1 MSPGVYSS
9 VHRWGLHQ
17 ARPQRQV
24 ELATWQRALWPPLWE
39 RQCIA
44 RARVDGRGG
53 WEGFEGCGGPLH
65 AARGPASGDRLRS
78 LTENEL
84 PSRVEDDPTFCGTWI
99 YVALVGVDYTPG
111 LLAHVL
117 RFGGWTP
124 LAPTPVSKRRW
135 ARSPRDMH
143 FIHQ

>member
-1 MSPGVYSS
+1 MALLALLGTSEATGLSS
-9 VHRWGLHQ
+9 DAV
-17 ARPQRQV
+17 QRKP
-24 ELATWQRALWPPLWE
+24 LANIEEWH
-39 RQCIA
+39 
-44 RARVDGRGG
+44 
-53 WEGFEGCGGPLH
+53 EGCGGPLH